1 MAVWALISAALATG
15 IGLVLVALLAPAER
29 WAGGRVLRL
38 TLALPFGIG
47 VSSAA
52 FFWSLITGISH
63 LEIEAVLVV
72 VGLLVGWRIG
82 LPAAGSSAPGG
93 AGPAGS
99 GDTLIGH
106 LFLLLAAA
114 DAGVFAWWS
123 AKFPSGG
130 WDGWA
135 IWNQRARFLYEAGDS
150 WRSAFSPALHW
161 SHTDYPLLVPATVAR
176 AWRDLGRE
184 TTLVP
189 VLLAAGFAIAVAALL
204 VASLGALRGRG
215 HGLAAGALLLATPA
229 FVRYAASQ
237 YADVEL
243 SYFILATIVLQ
254 CVAGGSPAPERWLAL
269 AGIAAGL
276 AAWTKSEGLL
286 WVVAAAAALAPVR
299 TVAADGKTRLK
310 RIGAFLAGACPFLLT
325 VLYFRRS
332 VVISWY
338 FLGQNGTPQIGEN
351 LRDIHRYRMVA
362 EAFAGQIWRFGS
374 PLLSP
379 VIFLAGYLLLSGIG
393 VARRHRPGLATAG
406 LALSLTAA
414 GYYAIYMLTPEDPRW
429 LLGTSLD
436 RLCLQ
441 LWPGVLFTAVVGAG
455 AIGRP
460 DKA

>member
-1 MAVWALISAALATG
+1 
-15 IGLVLVALLAPAER
+15 
-29 WAGGRVLRL
+29 
-38 TLALPFGIG
+38 
-47 VSSAA
+47 
-52 FFWSLITGISH
+52 
-63 LEIEAVLVV
+63 
-72 VGLLVGWRIG
+72 
-82 LPAAGSSAPGG
+82 
-93 AGPAGS
+93 
-99 GDTLIGH
+99 
-106 LFLLLAAA
+106 LLAAA
-114 DAGVFAWWS
+114 DAAVFAWWS
-123 AKFPSGG
+123 ARFPSGG

-150 WRSAFSPALHW
+150 WRSAFSPALRW

-176 AWRDLGRE
+176 AWRDLGCE

-189 VLLAAGFAIAVAALL
+189 VLLAAGFAVAVAALL
-204 VASLGALRGRG
+204 VASLGALRGRA
-215 HGLAAGALLLATPA
+215 HALAAGALLLATPA
-229 FVRYAASQ
+229 FIRYAASQ
-237 YADVEL
+237 YADVAL

-254 CVAGGSPAPERWLAL
+254 CLAGGSPAPERWLAL

-286 WVVAAAAALAPVR
+286 WVVAA
-299 TVAADGKTRLK
+299 VAAQALILIVATDRKTRLK

-325 VLYFRRS
+325 VSYFRRW
-332 VVISWY
+332 VVVSWY
-338 FLGQNGTPQIGEN
+338 FLGQNGRPQIGEN
-351 LRDIHRYRMVA
+351 LRDVHRYRIVT
-362 EAFAGQIWRFGS
+362 EAFAGQMWRFGS

-393 VARRHRPGLATAG
+393 VAGRHRPGLAAAG

-429 LLGTSLD
+429 LLETSLD

-441 LWPGVLFTAVVGAG
+441 LWPGVLFTAALGAG

>member
-1 MAVWALISAALATG
+1 MAVWAAISAALATG
-15 IGLVLVALLAPAER
+15 IGLVLVALLAPPER

-38 TLALPFGIG
+38 TLALPLGIG
-47 VSSAA
+47 ITSAV

-63 LEIEAVLVV
+63 LAIEALLVV
-72 VGLLVGWRIG
+72 CLLVGWRMRP
-82 LPAAGSSAPGG
+82 PAPGSSAPGG
-93 AGPAGS
+93 SGPAGS
-99 GDTLIGH
+99 GETLLRH
-106 LFLLLAAA
+106 LFVLLAAA
-114 DAGVFAWWS
+114 DAAVFAWWTVR
-123 AKFPSGG
+123 FPSGG

-150 WRSAFSPALHW
+150 WRNAFSPALRW

-176 AWRDLGRE
+176 AWQDLGRE

-189 VLLAAGFAIAVAALL
+189 VLLAAALAVAVAALL
-204 VASLGALRGRG
+204 VASLGALRGRA
-215 HGLAAGALLLATPA
+215 HALAAGALLLATPA

-237 YADVEL
+237 YADVAL

-254 CVAGGSPAPERWLAL
+254 CLAGGSPAPEGWLAL

-286 WVVAAAAALAPVR
+286 WVVAA
-299 TVAADGKTRLK
+299 VAAQALVPTAATDGKTRLK

-332 VVISWY
+332 VVVSWY
-338 FLGQNGTPQIGEN
+338 FLGQNGTPQVGEN
-351 LRDIHRYRMVA
+351 LRDVHRYRVVA

-379 VIFLAGYLLLSGIG
+379 VIFLAGYLLLSGIE
-393 VARRHRPGLATAG
+393 VARHQRPGLATAG
-406 LALSLTAA
+406 LALSVTAA

-441 LWPGVLFTAVVGAG
+441 LWPGVLFTAALGAG